1 MKNSIRKALVG
12 LKRNTSM
19 IPMAVL
25 MVAFLWFSLNMTHL
39 SNTTAK
45 IQGAGMGLAQFA
57 VMLLGMLS
65 MVCLM
70 NSFPRRKKPNYPM
83 IVLMFVMFGI
93 MIFCDMHY
101 NNAILAAV
109 TRPQNPIVIDS
120 NTAYIQSAYNVLS
133 THIVLLVVTAVLVV
147 TLPIYSKWIKRINTS
162 VDVEDNGDMAAI
174 EISE

>member
-1 MKNSIRKALVG
+1 MKNSIRKAIVG

-45 IQGAGMGLAQFA
+45 IQGSGMGLSQFA

-83 IVLMFVMFGI
+83 LILMFVMFGI
-93 MIFCDMHY
+93 MIFCDIHY
-101 NNAILAAV
+101 NNAIMAAV

-120 NTAYIQSAYNVLS
+120 NTAYIQSAYNVLQ
-133 THIVLLVVTAVLVV
+133 THMVLLGITAVLVV
-147 TLPIYSKWIKRINTS
+147 TLPIYSKWIKKINTS